1 MSEHPTE
8 NINKNQEP
16 ENFNQGTFPLKK
28 RTYGGVQPYIP
39 LGPFHLRLP
48 LIHHKWSWTEML
60 AAMFLGV
67 ACLGAGT
74 ATTMTTFGLDN
85 PANIAA
91 LGLTENGAFLMSL
104 TFGVLNALCYYLPSL
119 LGDPVVPGWITP
131 ALPLT
136 LNYLSAWALPDFA
149 SGNVD
154 RILAMIAL
162 QMVVAL
168 FFLIMGA
175 TGIGRK
181 LVDVVPNSIK
191 AGIVLGAG
199 VTAGVNVF
207 AARMPKAPITVVI
220 AVLMSYFFLFN
231 PTFARAAKKN
241 RSLNVLRNQGVVPA
255 QIFAIVLAPFL
266 IGEIAVPQIQ
276 WGLTP
281 LSFGFVA
288 EHFTIFGLG
297 FPDISFFI
305 SALPM
310 ALAIYIIAFS
320 DFVLAKELVSE
331 ASASRPDET
340 VIFDAGRS
348 NLVSFLRNAIM
359 SLFAPWVP
367 LCGPLWASGLLTI
380 TERYKRGYKTM
391 SSLWDGVCTFR
402 ASTIIAVLI
411 LPLVTLIRPAFA
423 IFFGI
428 TMGVQAFACGN
439 IGMRMCT
446 TANERGIACVIA
458 AALTFYTPG
467 WALLVGIVVW
477 AVVEMSETIYQY
489 RQKKIA

>member
-1 MSEHPTE
+1 MSESTSTSTIKAPDG
-8 NINKNQEP
+8 
-16 ENFNQGTFPLKK
+16 FNSGKFPLKK
-28 RTYGGVQPYIP
+28 RTLGGVQPHIKF
-39 LGPFHLRLP
+39 GPFHIRLP
-48 LIHHKWSWTEML
+48 LIHHEWSWTEMA

-74 ATTMTTFGLDN
+74 ATTMSTFGFDN
-85 PANIAA
+85 PEIISS

-104 TFGVLNALCYYLPSL
+104 TFGVFNAICYYLPAL

-136 LNYLSAWALPDFA
+136 LKYLEQYALPDYGA
-149 SGNVD
+149 GQVD
-154 RILAMIAL
+154 RIYAMIAL
-162 QMVVAL
+162 QMLVAL
-168 FFLIMGA
+168 SFLIMGA
-175 TGIGRK
+175 TGLGRK
-181 LVDVVPNSIK
+181 LVDAVPTSIK

-207 AARMPKAPITVVI
+207 SARMPAAPITVVI

-241 RSLNVLRNQGVVPA
+241 KVLNLLRNQGVVPA
-255 QIFAIVLAPFL
+255 QIFAIVIAPFL

-281 LSFGFVA
+281 LSVGFVL

-297 FPDISFFI
+297 FPPASFFLAAI
-305 SALPM
+305 PSALTT
-310 ALAIYIIAFS
+310 YIIAFS

-331 ASASRPDET
+331 ATATRPDET

-348 NLVSFLRNAIM
+348 NLVSFLRNGIM

-367 LCGPLWASGLLTI
+367 MCGPLWASGLLTI
-380 TERYKRGYKTM
+380 TERYKRGYNTLH
-391 SSLWDGVCTFR
+391 SYWDGVCTFR
-402 ASTIIAVLI
+402 AATVIAVLI

-439 IGMRMCT
+439 IGMRMCS

-477 AVVEMSETIYQY
+477 LVVDASELIFN
-489 RQKKIA
+489 RNGKAE

>member
-1 MSEHPTE
+1 MAEKTTV
-8 NINKNQEP
+8 NTQTQLQAP
-16 ENFNQGTFPLKK
+16 EGFNSGKFPLKK
-28 RTYGGVQPYIP
+28 RELGGVQPHIK
-39 LGPFHLRLP
+39 LGPFNLRIP
-48 LIHHKWSWTEML
+48 LIHHEWSWTEMA

-74 ATTMTTFGLDN
+74 ATTMSTFGFDD
-85 PANIAA
+85 PATIAA

-104 TFGVLNALCYYLPSL
+104 TFGVFNAICYYLPAL

-136 LNYLSAWALPDFA
+136 LRFLEQWAMPDYA
-149 SGNVD
+149 AGQVD
-154 RILAMIAL
+154 RIYAMIAL
-162 QMVVAL
+162 QMLVAL
-168 FFLIMGA
+168 SFLIMGA
-175 TGIGRK
+175 TGLGRK
-181 LVDVVPNSIK
+181 LIDIVPTSIK

-199 VTAGVNVF
+199 VTAGINVF
-207 AARMPKAPITVVI
+207 SARMPKAPITVAI

-241 RSLNVLRNQGVVPA
+241 KTLNFLRNQGVVPA
-255 QIFAIVLAPFL
+255 QLFAIVLAPFL
-266 IGEIAVPQIQ
+266 IREIPVPQIQ

-281 LSFGFVA
+281 LSVGFVL

-297 FPDISFFI
+297 FPAASFFLAALP
-305 SALPM
+305 SALTT
-310 ALAIYIIAFS
+310 YIIAFS
-320 DFVLAKELVSE
+320 DFVLAKEVVTE
-331 ASASRPDET
+331 ATATRPDET

-348 NLVSFLRNAIM
+348 NLVSFLRNGIM
-359 SLFAPWVP
+359 SIFAPWVP
-367 LCGPLWASGLLTI
+367 MCGPLWASGLLTI

-391 SSLWDGVCTFR
+391 HSYWDGVCTFR
-402 ASTIIAVLI
+402 AATVIAVLI

-458 AALTFYTPG
+458 AALAYYTPG
-467 WALLVGIVVW
+467 VALGIGILVW
-477 AVVEMSETIYQY
+477 AVVEGSELFV
-489 RQKKIA
+489 KNKE

>member
-1 MSEHPTE
+1 MADKTTVTT
-8 NINKNQEP
+8 QTQLQAP
-16 ENFNQGTFPLKK
+16 EGFNSGKFPLKK
-28 RTYGGVQPYIP
+28 RELGGVQPHIK
-39 LGPFHLRLP
+39 LGPFNLRIP
-48 LIHHKWSWTEML
+48 LIHHEWSWTEMA

-74 ATTMTTFGLDN
+74 ATTMSTFGFDD
-85 PANIAA
+85 PATIAA

-104 TFGVLNALCYYLPSL
+104 TFGVFNAICYYLPSL

-136 LNYLSAWALPDFA
+136 LRFLEQWAMPDYA
-149 SGNVD
+149 AGQVD
-154 RILAMIAL
+154 RIYAMIAL
-162 QMVVAL
+162 QMLVAL
-168 FFLIMGA
+168 SFLIMGA
-175 TGIGRK
+175 TGLGRK
-181 LVDVVPNSIK
+181 LIDIVPTSIK

-199 VTAGVNVF
+199 VTAGINVF
-207 AARMPKAPITVVI
+207 SARMPKAPITVAI

-241 RSLNVLRNQGVVPA
+241 KTLNFLRNQGVVPA
-255 QIFAIVLAPFL
+255 QLFAIVLAPFL
-266 IGEIAVPQIQ
+266 IREIAVPQIQ

-281 LSFGFVA
+281 LSVGFVL

-297 FPDISFFI
+297 FPAASFFLAALP
-305 SALPM
+305 SALTT
-310 ALAIYIIAFS
+310 YIIAFS
-320 DFVLAKELVSE
+320 DFVLAKEVVTE
-331 ASASRPDET
+331 ATATRPDET

-348 NLVSFLRNAIM
+348 NLVSFLRNGIM
-359 SLFAPWVP
+359 SVFAPWVP
-367 LCGPLWASGLLTI
+367 MCGPLWASGLLTI

-391 SSLWDGVCTFR
+391 HSYWDGVCTFR
-402 ASTIIAVLI
+402 AATVIAVLI

-458 AALTFYTPG
+458 AALAYYTPG
-467 WALLVGIVVW
+467 VALGVGILVW
-477 AVVEMSETIYQY
+477 LVVEASELFV
-489 RQKKIA
+489 KNKE

>member
-1 MSEHPTE
+1 MAEKTTV
-8 NINKNQEP
+8 NTQTQLQAP
-16 ENFNQGTFPLKK
+16 EGFNSGKFPLKK
-28 RTYGGVQPYIP
+28 RELGGVQPHIK
-39 LGPFHLRLP
+39 LGPFNLRIP
-48 LIHHKWSWTEML
+48 LIHHEWSWTEMA

-74 ATTMTTFGLDN
+74 ATTMSTFGFDD
-85 PANIAA
+85 PATIAA

-104 TFGVLNALCYYLPSL
+104 TFGVFNAICYYLPAL

-136 LNYLSAWALPDFA
+136 LRFLEQWAMPDYA
-149 SGNVD
+149 AGQVD
-154 RILAMIAL
+154 RIYAMIAL
-162 QMVVAL
+162 QMLVAL
-168 FFLIMGA
+168 SFLIMGA
-175 TGIGRK
+175 TGLGRK
-181 LVDVVPNSIK
+181 LIDIVPTSIK

-199 VTAGVNVF
+199 VTAGINVF
-207 AARMPKAPITVVI
+207 SARMPKAPITVAI

-241 RSLNVLRNQGVVPA
+241 KTLNFLRNQGVVPA
-255 QIFAIVLAPFL
+255 QLFAIVLAPFL
-266 IGEIAVPQIQ
+266 IREIPVPEIQ

-281 LSFGFVA
+281 LSVGFVL

-297 FPDISFFI
+297 FPAASFFLAALP
-305 SALPM
+305 SALTT
-310 ALAIYIIAFS
+310 YIIAFS
-320 DFVLAKELVSE
+320 DFVLAKEVVTE
-331 ASASRPDET
+331 ATATRPDET

-348 NLVSFLRNAIM
+348 NLVSFLRNGIM
-359 SLFAPWVP
+359 SIFAPWVP
-367 LCGPLWASGLLTI
+367 MCGPLWASGLLTI

-391 SSLWDGVCTFR
+391 HSYWDGVCTFR
-402 ASTIIAVLI
+402 AATVIAVLI

-458 AALTFYTPG
+458 AALAYYTPG
-467 WALLVGIVVW
+467 VALGIGILVW
-477 AVVEMSETIYQY
+477 AVVEGSELFV
-489 RQKKIA
+489 KNKE

>member
-1 MSEHPTE
+1 MAEKTTV
-8 NINKNQEP
+8 NTQTQLQAP
-16 ENFNQGTFPLKK
+16 EGFNSGKFPLKK
-28 RTYGGVQPYIP
+28 RELGGVQPHIK
-39 LGPFHLRLP
+39 LGPFNLRIP
-48 LIHHKWSWTEML
+48 LIHHEWSWTEMA

-74 ATTMTTFGLDN
+74 ATTMSTFGFDD
-85 PANIAA
+85 PATIAA

-104 TFGVLNALCYYLPSL
+104 TFGVFNAICYYLPAL

-136 LNYLSAWALPDFA
+136 LRFLEQWAMPDYA
-149 SGNVD
+149 AGQVD
-154 RILAMIAL
+154 RIYAMIAL
-162 QMVVAL
+162 QMLVAL
-168 FFLIMGA
+168 SFLIMGA
-175 TGIGRK
+175 TGLGRK
-181 LVDVVPNSIK
+181 LIDIVPTSIK

-199 VTAGVNVF
+199 VTAGINVF
-207 AARMPKAPITVVI
+207 SARMPKAPITVAI

-241 RSLNVLRNQGVVPA
+241 KTLNFLRNQGVVPA
-255 QIFAIVLAPFL
+255 QLFAIVLAPFL
-266 IGEIAVPQIQ
+266 IREIAVPQIQ

-281 LSFGFVA
+281 LSVGFVL

-297 FPDISFFI
+297 FPAASFFLAALP
-305 SALPM
+305 SALTT
-310 ALAIYIIAFS
+310 YIIAFS
-320 DFVLAKELVSE
+320 DFVLAKEVVTE
-331 ASASRPDET
+331 ATATRPDET

-348 NLVSFLRNAIM
+348 NLVSFLRNGIM
-359 SLFAPWVP
+359 SIFAPWVP
-367 LCGPLWASGLLTI
+367 MCGPLWASGLLTI

-391 SSLWDGVCTFR
+391 HSYWDGVCTFR
-402 ASTIIAVLI
+402 AATVIAVLI

-458 AALTFYTPG
+458 AALAYYTPG
-467 WALLVGIVVW
+467 VALGIGILVW
-477 AVVEMSETIYQY
+477 AVVEGSELFV
-489 RQKKIA
+489 KNKE

>member
-1 MSEHPTE
+1 MSESTSTSTIKAPDG
-8 NINKNQEP
+8 
-16 ENFNQGTFPLKK
+16 FNSGKFPLKK
-28 RTYGGVQPYIP
+28 RTLGGVQPHIKF
-39 LGPFHLRLP
+39 GPFHIRLP
-48 LIHHKWSWTEML
+48 LIHHEWSWTEMA

-74 ATTMTTFGLDN
+74 ATTMSTFGFDN
-85 PANIAA
+85 PEIISS

-104 TFGVLNALCYYLPSL
+104 TFGVFNAICYYLPAL

-136 LNYLSAWALPDFA
+136 LKYLEQYALPDYGA
-149 SGNVD
+149 GQVD
-154 RILAMIAL
+154 RIYAMIAL
-162 QMVVAL
+162 QMLVAL
-168 FFLIMGA
+168 SFLIMGA
-175 TGIGRK
+175 TGLGRK
-181 LVDVVPNSIK
+181 LVDAVPTSIK

-207 AARMPKAPITVVI
+207 SARMPAAPITVVI

-241 RSLNVLRNQGVVPA
+241 KVLNLLRNQGVVPA
-255 QIFAIVLAPFL
+255 QIFAIVIAPFL

-281 LSFGFVA
+281 LSVGFVL

-297 FPDISFFI
+297 FPPASFFLAAI
-305 SALPM
+305 PSALTT
-310 ALAIYIIAFS
+310 YIIAFS

-331 ASASRPDET
+331 ATATRPDET

-348 NLVSFLRNAIM
+348 NLVSFLRNGIM

-367 LCGPLWASGLLTI
+367 MCGPLWASGLLTI
-380 TERYKRGYKTM
+380 TERYKRGYNTLH
-391 SSLWDGVCTFR
+391 SYWDGVCTFR
-402 ASTIIAVLI
+402 AATVIAMLI

-439 IGMRMCT
+439 IGMRMCS

-477 AVVEMSETIYQY
+477 LVVDASELIFN
-489 RQKKIA
+489 RNGKAE